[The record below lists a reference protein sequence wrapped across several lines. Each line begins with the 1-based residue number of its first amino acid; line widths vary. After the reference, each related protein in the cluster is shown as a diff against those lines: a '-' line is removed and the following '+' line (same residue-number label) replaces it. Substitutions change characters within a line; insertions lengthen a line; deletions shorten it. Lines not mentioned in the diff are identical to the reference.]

1 MGQFDNKVVV
11 ITGAT
16 SGIGEATA
24 KQFAEKGGNVVLLG
38 RNLNKGQ
45 KIVSDIVS
53 NGGKA
58 VFMKCDV
65 SDENSVREITEII
78 AIEFKKVDVLFNNAG
93 IMLPSSEIENTEIT
107 DWKKTFEVNLDGVF
121 YVTRNLK
128 KLIYTCKGCII
139 NNASIAGMHS
149 YVTGRSYA
157 YSASKSAVIQFT
169 RQMAKNY
176 APDGIRVNC
185 VCPGIIDTPILGDR
199 DRKVYAERIPLG
211 YVGSPEDVA
220 NVVVFLASKKASYLT
235 GVVLPVD
242 GGYSLNSPQTIYQ
255 VLDSKILDRFSNL
268 KCWAKIQK
276 SKILVTGATGFVGCY
291 VASILV
297 RMNDILGLNNEII
310 IHGRSLSKLINLY
323 GKVLLRDD
331 VRLYISDISC
341 EQVFVKNNI
350 DYIVHTA
357 MPSDSLQSLNPVSIL
372 NIAIKGTENIV
383 DLSLLYQTKS
393 LVYLSSVT
401 IYGNTAGKMNIK
413 EDYYE
418 KQDWRNDNDAYM
430 LGKRA
435 AEFILLSSHRNH
447 QLPVKILR
455 PGYVYG
461 ANPTKDCR
469 VYNSFI
475 SDVANNKKIELKSDG
490 LLKRPLV
497 YILDLVKAIFLA
509 LESNEN
515 GESFNVSGSD
525 MSLREYYN
533 CCIDGNVE
541 TQEPSTN
548 NTIDIEKSKSS
559 INWSVDFSHEENIQE
574 AINIKRKLC

>member
-1 MGQFDNKVVV
+1 M
-11 ITGAT
+11 T
-16 SGIGEATA
+16 
-24 KQFAEKGGNVVLLG
+24 
-38 RNLNKGQ
+38 
-45 KIVSDIVS
+45 
-53 NGGKA
+53 
-58 VFMKCDV
+58 
-65 SDENSVREITEII
+65 
-78 AIEFKKVDVLFNNAG
+78 
-93 IMLPSSEIENTEIT
+93 
-107 DWKKTFEVNLDGVF
+107 
-121 YVTRNLK
+121 
-128 KLIYTCKGCII
+128 
-139 NNASIAGMHS
+139 
-149 YVTGRSYA
+149 
-157 YSASKSAVIQFT
+157 
-169 RQMAKNY
+169 
-176 APDGIRVNC
+176 
-185 VCPGIIDTPILGDR
+185 
-199 DRKVYAERIPLG
+199 
-211 YVGSPEDVA
+211 
-220 NVVVFLASKKASYLT
+220 
-235 GVVLPVD
+235 
-242 GGYSLNSPQTIYQ
+242 GGYSLNRPRTIYQ

-331 VRLYISDISC
+331 VRCYISDISS
-341 EQVFVKNNI
+341 EQIFVKNNI

-357 MPSDSLQSLNPVSIL
+357 MPSDSLQSLDPVSIL

-393 LVYLSSVT
+393 LVYLSSIT
-401 IYGNTAGKMNIK
+401 IYGNTAGKLNIK
-413 EDYYE
+413 EDYFE

-469 VYNSFI
+469 VYNCFI

-497 YILDLVKAIFLA
+497 YILDLAKAIFLA

-515 GESFNVSGSD
+515 GEAFNVSGSD

-541 TQEPSTN
+541 TQEPSTI
-548 NTIDIEKSKSS
+548 NTIDTEKSKSS
-559 INWSVDFSHEENIQE
+559 MNWSEDFSHEENIQE